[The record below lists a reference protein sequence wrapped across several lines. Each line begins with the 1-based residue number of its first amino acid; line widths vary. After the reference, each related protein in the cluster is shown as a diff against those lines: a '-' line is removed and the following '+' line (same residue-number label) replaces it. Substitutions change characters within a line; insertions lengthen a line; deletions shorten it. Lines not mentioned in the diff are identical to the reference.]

1 MKLCLLFI
9 CVFTLT
15 LSASSFAQQ
24 ERVSF
29 DLKNVSVK
37 VLLDEIQKQT
47 SWCFLFNPEQTKQL
61 GKLSL
66 RVENETVEEVLNR
79 ILKDTDLTFKFKN
92 DLIMIV
98 PKEEVKDDD
107 KKKKD
112 IQIVGLVTDNNK
124 LPLPGVTVIVKGLTI
139 GTATDASGKYTLS
152 LPKTEK
158 FSLLFSFIGMKT
170 KEVVYTGKDTIN
182 VVMQEDVETLDDV
195 IVTGYATIDRGSYV
209 GAVTQIR
216 AEDIQVA
223 GEATIDQMLQGV
235 IPGMSVVNRT
245 GKVGG
250 SPKIR
255 IRGTSTLLGNQEPLW
270 VVDGVIQ
277 TDPLPLPDDASPI
290 SSEMDGLRETAS
302 NAISWLNPADIET
315 ITVLKDASATAIYGT
330 RATNGVIVIT
340 TKKAK
345 GDGLNISYSGNFSVG
360 MKPGYR
366 MYDMMNS
373 QEHMRFSRELWEDRD
388 SYNQNIQPIG
398 YAGLIQKLQKKEI
411 TQQQFEQE
419 YRKMEN
425 MNTDWFDILF
435 RNSFSHVHNISISA
449 QGEKVSSR
457 FSIGINSTKGEAK
470 GNDMLTLTANSN
482 TTFRLDERLI
492 IDLQLNGTYRET
504 KDFAFGVSP
513 YEYALNT
520 ARDIPAYNE
529 DGSLYYYEKAGATSY
544 SIPDKVAYNYN
555 ILNERDN
562 SGTETDGTNLQA
574 ALNLRW
580 NLLKDLEFQTTASYA
595 IATNKIKS
603 WATEYTHYI
612 AQIRGYEVGEILP
625 NSAEQ
630 YASILPF
637 GGLLQS
643 EYAQTKNYSFR
654 SSLVYNKLFNE
665 DHRLTLNL
673 GFQGNSVKQDGN
685 ANLRYGYLYYRE
697 KSLPRFPRK

>member
-1 MKLCLLFI
+1 MLMKLCLLFI

-360 MKPGYR
+360 MKPSYR

-580 NLLKDLEFQTTASYA
+580 NLLKDLEFQTTASY
-595 IATNKIKS
+595 S
-603 WATEYTHYI
+603 DE
-612 AQIRGYEVGEILP
+612 
-625 NSAEQ
+625 
-630 YASILPF
+630 
-637 GGLLQS
+637 
-643 EYAQTKNYSFR
+643 
-654 SSLVYNKLFNE
+654 
-665 DHRLTLNL
+665 
-673 GFQGNSVKQDGN
+673 
-685 ANLRYGYLYYRE
+685 
-697 KSLPRFPRK
+697 